1 MTQKSERIKAEAKAF
16 RLLTRRAHSE
26 KELRAK
32 LTAVPFS
39 KDIVDDV
46 VDKCFRLG
54 YLNDEVFAKQR
65 ARSLALNRL
74 FGDLK
79 ISADLKERGVS
90 SEILQGTII
99 QIDSEIDEMGRIRKL
114 IEKRR
119 RANETLLSDE
129 RQKARLIRNLLSRG
143 FSLALIR
150 KTINEEEEAI
160 S

>member
-99 QIDSEIDEMGRIRKL
+99 QIDSEIDEMDRIRKL